1 MFVTNGC
8 IINWY
13 VYSQK
18 GGASDMMPHN
28 YYTTPKAPRW
38 IKTEAGQWAW
48 LTNEEWRQLANRAL
62 SVSERQQLLA
72 EAERMRLQSTSITD
86 HN

>member
-1 MFVTNGC
+1 M
-8 IINWY
+8 
-13 VYSQK
+13 K
-18 GGASDMMPHN
+18 PHN